1 MEYVTLA
8 DFRAQLGKMW
18 EKVAED
24 GALVVTRNG
33 KPFVLVTETD
43 EVFVQEELHALSRAR
58 AEISIQ
64 GIRQKMAEQGLNELT
79 LNDINAEI
87 ARARTGESA

>member
-33 KPFVLVTETD
+33 KPFVLITETD
-43 EVFVQEELHALSRAR
+43 EVFVEEELHALCRAR

-64 GIRQKMAEQGLNELT
+64 GIRQQMAEKELDQFT
-79 LNDINAEI
+79 LNDINSEI
-87 ARARTGESA
+87 ARARAGESV